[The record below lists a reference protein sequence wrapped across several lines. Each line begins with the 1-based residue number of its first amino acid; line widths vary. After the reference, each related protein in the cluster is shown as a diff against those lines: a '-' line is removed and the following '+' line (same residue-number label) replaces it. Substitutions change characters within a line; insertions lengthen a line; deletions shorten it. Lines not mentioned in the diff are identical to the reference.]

1 METRGGRDRN
11 GISASE
17 IVSLSGELGGMGEDL
32 RWDPFLTRIAG
43 AEIVREV
50 RDDLPLGHYVFIAFD
65 EHLSNMS
72 RH

>member
-1 METRGGRDRN
+1 
-11 GISASE
+11 
-17 IVSLSGELGGMGEDL
+17 MGEDL